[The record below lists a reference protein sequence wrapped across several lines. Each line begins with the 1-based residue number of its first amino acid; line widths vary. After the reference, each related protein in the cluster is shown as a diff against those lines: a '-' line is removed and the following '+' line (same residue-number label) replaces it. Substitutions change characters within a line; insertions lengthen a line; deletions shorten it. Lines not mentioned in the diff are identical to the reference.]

1 MKFLNQSFEEF
12 FCKLFKDIAEKYKL
26 KIEKV
31 NDCTMHLRNDIFN
44 LTFSYDMDTSWIYYT
59 INDLHKSYLVSNYIN
74 VNAEEID
81 KEGLYVDDTISKNIE
96 RTMIIQSRVLKRK
109 FKDLLLGNM
118 NWFDKYKETQF
129 CYETKLY
136 QY

>member
-1 MKFLNQSFEEF
+1 MKFMNQTFEEF
-12 FCKLFKDIAEKYKL
+12 FCKLFENIAEKYKL

-31 NDCTMHLRNDIFN
+31 NDSTMHLKNDIYT